1 MGNAA
6 VPTESPQSSSSCPV
20 DPAARA
26 AWLEKA
32 KEASSRPPNHPLLPS
47 TTPTVPARLTKTRP
61 LASDRETSSIP
72 RALSSSSSSPP
83 TSSSVPATQQFQHPP
98 PAPVGPLDSSVV
110 AAAAGETS
118 TPQHWIYPSERQF
131 YDALRRKNHSP
142 SPTTIASI
150 VPIHNAVNERAWSSI
165 LSDWELRSP
174 GARRANAAC
183 GGPRLRSFSGDST
196 KLTPRARIYGWLGY
210 ERPFDRHD
218 WVVERCG
225 GEAVEYVID
234 FYRGRGGGLSFFL
247 DVRPK
252 LNSWAGWKLRLGR
265 LVGL

>member
-1 MGNAA
+1 MGHATAN
-6 VPTESPQSSSSCPV
+6 ESSPSSSSSCPV
-20 DPAARA
+20 DPRARA
-26 AWLEKA
+26 AWLENA
-32 KEASSRPPNHPLLPS
+32 KDESNRPPPHPLLPS
-47 TTPTVPARLTKTRP
+47 SPAKTPTARITKTRP

-72 RALSSSSSSPP
+72 RALSSSSTSPSAP
-83 TSSSVPATQQFQHPP
+83 TTHQFQHPP
-98 PAPVGPLDSSVV
+98 PAPISAAASS
-110 AAAAGETS
+110 AGNAAGETAG
-118 TPQHWIYPSERQF
+118 PQHWVYPSERQF
-131 YDALRRKNHSP
+131 YEALRRKNHSP

-183 GGPRLRSFSGDST
+183 GGPRLRSFSGDSS

-218 WVVERCG
+218 WVVERCD

-252 LNSWAGWKLRLGR
+252 LNSWAGWKLRLGK

>member
-6 VPTESPQSSSSCPV
+6 TANESSQSSSSSSSSPSCPV

-26 AWLEKA
+26 AWLEQA
-32 KEASSRPPNHPLLPS
+32 KESSNRPPHHPLLPS
-47 TTPTVPARLTKTRP
+47 SPPTTTPTPRLTKTRP

-72 RALSSSSSSPP
+72 RALSSSSISTPAP
-83 TSSSVPATQQFQHPP
+83 TTQQHQHPP
-98 PAPVGPLDSSVV
+98 PALDS
-110 AAAAGETS
+110 AATGETAEA
-118 TPQHWIYPSERQF
+118 QRWIYPSERQF

-174 GARRANAAC
+174 GARRANGAC
-183 GGPRLRSFSGDST
+183 GGPRLRSFSGDSS

-234 FYRGRGGGLSFFL
+234 FYKGRGGGLSFFL

>member
-6 VPTESPQSSSSCPV
+6 TANEPPQSSSSPSSCPV

-26 AWLEKA
+26 AWLEQA
-32 KEASSRPPNHPLLPS
+32 KESSNRPPHHPLLPS
-47 TTPTVPARLTKTRP
+47 SPPTTTPTARLTKTRP

-72 RALSSSSSSPP
+72 RALSSSSTSTPAP
-83 TSSSVPATQQFQHPP
+83 TTQQYQHPP
-98 PAPVGPLDSSVV
+98 PAPDSA
-110 AAAAGETS
+110 AAAAGETAEA
-118 TPQHWIYPSERQF
+118 QRWIYPSERQF
-131 YDALRRKNHSP
+131 YEALRRKNHSP

-183 GGPRLRSFSGDST
+183 GGPRLRSFSGDSS

-234 FYRGRGGGLSFFL
+234 FYKGRGGGLSFFL

>member
-1 MGNAA
+1 MGDAA
-6 VPTESPQSSSSCPV
+6 TTNESSQPSTSCPV

-26 AWLEKA
+26 AWLKNSNA
-32 KEASSRPPNHPLLPS
+32 DSNRPANHPLLPS
-47 TTPTVPARLTKTRP
+47 SPPTAPTARLTKTRP

-72 RALSSSSSSPP
+72 RALSSSSTSTSAP
-83 TSSSVPATQQFQHPP
+83 TTQQYQHPP
-98 PAPVGPLDSSVV
+98 PAPVSSLDSSVV
-110 AAAAGETS
+110 PAAAGQTA
-118 TPQHWIYPSERQF
+118 TPQHWVYPSERQF
-131 YDALRRKNHSP
+131 YEALRRKNHSP
-142 SPTTIASI
+142 EPTTIASI